1 MVTLALALDHRVEDR
16 LGAEMVAGGHEIIAR
31 LRSAAEIIALL
42 QEHLPDVVL
51 VGASRKHLSE
61 GLIAACDAR
70 AVRLIA
76 LASSDLERRHAASL
90 GLYEV
95 VDAAAPWGEIE
106 TVLTGGPAVPSRL
119 GPRTTGRAATVIA
132 VWGPAGA
139 PGRTSLAITIAA
151 EIAARGH
158 RVALADVDTYGGCV
172 APALGMLD
180 EAPGFAAACRLA
192 GTDSLNQSE
201 LERIAGRYSSPQG
214 AFWVLSGIGRPTRW
228 PELTADRVTTT
239 IEACR
244 HWVDYLVMDT
254 GFSIESDEEISSDLF
269 APRRNAATIAALGAA
284 DRIVAVG
291 LADPVGISRFL
302 RAHVDLVEQ
311 FPQARVSVVMN
322 RVRAAAVGLN
332 PFGQVSSTLA
342 RFAGIESP
350 VLVPHDAQAFDA
362 AVLAGKTL
370 RDTAPRSP
378 ARAAVRRLVDST
390 LLPAGDPAPRA
401 GRRAARFSRRQPRR
415 LPSQSPA
422 ESPAES
428 AGHG

>member
-1 MVTLALALDHRVEDR
+1 MEDR
-16 LGAEMVAGGHEIIAR
+16 LIAEIITGGHEIIAR
-31 LRSAAEIIALL
+31 LQSAAEVIALL
-42 QEHLPDVVL
+42 HEHVPEVTL
-51 VGASRKHLSE
+51 VSASRKHLSE
-61 GLIAACDAR
+61 ALIAACDAR
-70 AVRLIA
+70 AVRLVA
-76 LASSDLERRHAASL
+76 LAASDLERRHAASL

-106 TVLTGGPAVPSRL
+106 AVLTGGLAVPARL
-119 GPRTTGRAATVIA
+119 GPRAAGTAATVIA

-158 RVALADVDTYGGCV
+158 TVALADVDTYGGCV

-201 LERIAGRYSSPQG
+201 LERIAGRYASPQG

-228 PELTADRVTTT
+228 PELTADRVTKT

-244 HWVDYLVMDT
+244 RWVDYVVMDT

-269 APRRNAATIAALGAA
+269 APRRNAATIAALRAA

-291 LADPVGISRFL
+291 LADPVGIARFL
-302 RAHVDLVEQ
+302 RAHVELVEQ

-322 RVRAAAVGLN
+322 RVRATAVGLN

-350 VLVPHDAQAFDA
+350 ILVPHDAQAFDA

-370 RDTAPRSP
+370 RDSAPRSP
-378 ARAAVRRLVDST
+378 ARAAVQRLVDSS
-390 LLPAGDPAPRA
+390 LLPIPDAPPRA
-401 GRRAARFSRRQPRR
+401 VRRRTFSRRRHPQQPPVQAR
-415 LPSQSPA
+415 PTQA
-422 ESPAES
+422 Q
-428 AGHG
+428 